1 MDRLAPNTA
10 ALDTPSVAG
19 EAMGLPSTV
28 CMTSPAADSPAPA
41 MTAASRRGRRMY
53 RIMRTAAVSPC
64 PSSASTHE
72 RTDMPDE
79 PTSSSVSAS
88 STTAAASTVT
98 TSIFFFCE
106 PCLSMRRLPGVFA
119 IYFTPC
125 AAAPQPYRGVADMR
139 KMQISLTIR
148 VGKFPIP
155 ALTNGAPCAII

>member
-53 RIMRTAAVSPC
+53 RMMRTAAVSPC

-125 AAAPQPYRGVADMR
+125 AAAPQLPGVADMR
-139 KMQISLTIR
+139 KCKFPYDP